1 MDPSREA
8 IERVFRESYSMVLAS
23 ISRMSRDIDL
33 AEEAIQDALV
43 QALKEWPDKGV
54 PDNPPAWIST
64 VARRRA
70 IDRIRRRDN
79 LARKHLVLAG
89 YRQIEIDQADPE
101 LEPPPTF
108 SDDRLELIF
117 ACCHPALSTD
127 KQVALTLRTVGGL
140 TTSEIASAF
149 LVSEA
154 TMAQR
159 LVRAKTKIRDAGIP
173 FKVPE
178 PHELTD
184 RLPAV
189 LSTVYLIFNEGYFSS
204 GGTDL
209 VRDDLA
215 GAAIELAGV
224 MAELM
229 PDESEVFGLLAL
241 MLLQH
246 SRSRARVGSNNEI
259 ILLEDQDRALW
270 DRAMIERGRQALE
283 TGRATATVGPYLL
296 QAEIAAEHS
305 SGTPDWSRIVGWY
318 DGLAAIY
325 ETPVVLLNRAV
336 AIGEASGWRE
346 GLAALEPLAGVL
358 SGYHAFHAARGH
370 FLAGCGEPEGALEA
384 YRRALPLAGNEVEQK
399 FIEAR
404 ITELGAREL

>member
-8 IERVFRESYSMVLAS
+8 IEQVFRESYSLVLAS
-23 ISRMSRDIDL
+23 IARMSRDIDL
-33 AEEAIQDALV
+33 AEEAVQDALV
-43 QALKEWPDKGV
+43 EALREWPKKGI

-108 SDDRLELIF
+108 RDDRLELIF
-117 ACCHPALSTD
+117 ACCHPSLSTD
-127 KQVALTLRTVGGL
+127 TQIALTLRTVGGL

-149 LVSEA
+149 LVSET

-204 GGTDL
+204 SGADL
-209 VRDDLA
+209 IRDDLA
-215 GAAIELAGV
+215 GAAIELAEV
-224 MAELM
+224 IAELM

-241 MLLQH
+241 MLFQH
-246 SRSRARVGSNNEI
+246 SRSRARVGPGGEI
-259 ILLEDQDRALW
+259 VLLEDQDRALW
-270 DRAMIERGRQALE
+270 DQAMIDQARQTLDSA
-283 TGRATATVGPYLL
+283 RATTASGRYLL

-305 SGTPDWSRIVGWY
+305 SGAPDWRRIVSWY

-325 ETPVVLLNRAV
+325 EAPVVLLNRAV
-336 AIGEASGWRE
+336 AIGEAFGCRE
-346 GLAALEPLAGVL
+346 GLAALQPLTDFL
-358 SGYHAFHAARGH
+358 DGYHAFHTARGH
-370 FLAGCGEPEGALEA
+370 FLTECGESEEALTA
-384 YRRALPLAGNEVEQK
+384 YESALPLVGNDVERK

-404 ITELGAREL
+404 IATVNSG

>member
-43 QALKEWPDKGV
+43 QALKEWPARGV

-101 LEPPPTF
+101 LEPPPTV

-117 ACCHPALSTD
+117 ACCHPALSID

-178 PHELTD
+178 PHELTN

-215 GAAIELAGV
+215 GAAIELAEV

-246 SRSRARVGSNNEI
+246 SRRDARVNSNGDI
-259 ILLEDQDRALW
+259 VLLKDQDRSLW
-270 DRAMIERGRQALE
+270 DEDMIEKGLRVLRAA
-283 TGRATATVGPYLL
+283 RATAKPGPYLI

-305 SGTPDWSRIVGWY
+305 SGHPNWPRIVRWY
-318 DGLAAIY
+318 DALAAIY
-325 ETPVVLLNRAV
+325 EAPVVLLNRAV
-336 AIGEASGWRE
+336 AIGEAYGCLE
-346 GLAALEPLAGVL
+346 GLAALQPLTDAL
-358 SGYHAFHAARGH
+358 DEYHAFHTARAH
-370 FLAGCGEPEGALEA
+370 FLAECGDDD
-384 YRRALPLAGNEVEQK
+384 Q
-399 FIEAR
+399 AR
-404 ITELGAREL
+404 IAYERAIGLVGNDAERRFLEGRIADLSVL

>member
-1 MDPSREA
+1 MDPSRQA
-8 IERVFRESYSMVLAS
+8 IEQVFRESYSMVLAS

-33 AEEAIQDALV
+33 AEEAVQDALV
-43 QALKEWPDKGV
+43 QALREWPKKGI

-79 LARKHLVLAG
+79 LARKQLVLAG
-89 YRQIEIDQADPE
+89 YRQVEIDQADPE

-108 SDDRLELIF
+108 RDDRLELIF
-117 ACCHPALSTD
+117 ACCHPSLSTD
-127 KQVALTLRTVGGL
+127 KQIALTLRTVGGL
-140 TTSEIASAF
+140 TTPEIASAF
-149 LVSEA
+149 LVSET

-178 PHELTD
+178 HHELTD

-209 VRDDLA
+209 IRSDLA

-224 MAELM
+224 IAELM

-241 MLLQH
+241 MLFQH
-246 SRSRARVGSNNEI
+246 SRRRARVGLSGEI
-259 ILLEDQDRALW
+259 VLFKDQDRALW
-270 DRAMIERGRQALE
+270 DQAMIEEARRALE
-283 TGRATATVGPYLL
+283 TARATTMAGPYLL
-296 QAEIAAEHS
+296 QAEIASEHS
-305 SGTPDWSRIVGWY
+305 SGSPNWRRIVDWY
-318 DGLAAIY
+318 DGLVAIY
-325 ETPVVLLNRAV
+325 EAPVVLLNRAV
-336 AIGEASGWRE
+336 AIGEAFGCRE
-346 GLAALEPLAGVL
+346 GLAALEPLTDVL
-358 SGYHAFHAARGH
+358 DGYHAFHTARGH
-370 FLAGCGEPEGALEA
+370 FLTKCGEEKEALNA
-384 YRRALPLAGNEVEQK
+384 YERALPLVGNDVERN
-399 FIEAR
+399 FIEKR
-404 ITELGAREL
+404 ITEVTER